1 MNGYPPPPA
10 YTSASQR
17 TVTEDPQEQ
26 EVELYESYKEREAY
40 DNLADLYAIIL
51 ATEHLE
57 RAYSRD
63 AITREEVS
71 ADGTVDSYVLSAESY
86 RPIGDKCLCTFFL
99 SHLHAM
105 LFILHSIRQ
114 SAISSY
120 LNSVSPRKRP
130 LERP

>member
-1 MNGYPPPPA
+1 MNGFPPPPA

-40 DNLADLYAIIL
+40 DNLADLYAVIL

-57 RAYSRD
+57 RAYARD

-71 ADGTVDSYVLSAESY
+71 ADIYIMTREVQVG
-86 RPIGDKCLCTFFL
+86 CT
-99 SHLHAM
+99 
-105 LFILHSIRQ
+105 
-114 SAISSY
+114 
-120 LNSVSPRKRP
+120 PC
-130 LERP
+130 